1 MILKAEFCLDRKQ
14 NNLCFY
20 QTNVKDAK
28 AQLCS
33 ALENGENIKDA
44 TVIFYMQINL
54 YWQILDYWKNDHKIT
69 SFSTTG
75 MEFTWNG
82 RSLEQSIPNTPLFP
96 LKTPNEIGKAQKS
109 LPLGFIPVVREGFLL
124 VTWSKICSF
133 VPLLQDQA
141 FKAGIY
147 NSPVWG
153 CI

>member
-1 MILKAEFCLDRKQ
+1 MALFCIQLVILKAEFCLDRKK

-109 LPLGFIPVVREGFLL
+109 LPLGFIPVVREGFSSGHIKQNLFL
-124 VTWSKICSF
+124 CATLTGS
-133 VPLLQDQA
+133 
-141 FKAGIY
+141 GIQ
-147 NSPVWG
+147 SWDL
-153 CI
+153 